1 MSSVITALT
10 NSETGLTAASFYD
23 VIADLAPFLI
33 IMVPVALGIYFLRKL
48 VKGTTKAKV
57 KF

>member
-1 MSSVITALT
+1 MNSVITALT
-10 NSETGLTAASFYD
+10 ASETGLSATTFYS
-23 VIADLAPFLI
+23 VIADLVPFLV

>member
-1 MSSVITALT
+1 MDTVITALT
-10 NSETGLTAASFYD
+10 DPTTGLTAKTFFD
-23 VIADLAPFLI
+23 VIADIAPFLI